1 MDICYNK
8 DDILSITSRHEL
20 FDISFYKSKEQLQSI
35 ESFSTFVKACC
46 SLVRHSSEYN
56 QYKSQLMFDLGL
68 NRCQILGN
76 VEADEDGQVEVEM
89 HHGPIFTLF
98 DYCAIILEYF
108 ILKKW
113 KISTFRVA
121 DLVLDEHLKNR
132 IHVVMVSKTI
142 HEEIHNHDIF
152 INYHQAYG
160 NLYEFLRKYGVA
172 LSDEY
177 KEQVNRYIDRSLLYD
192 SNDFGIL
199 DLNEAIKMSH

>member
-1 MDICYNK
+1 
-8 DDILSITSRHEL
+8 
-20 FDISFYKSKEQLQSI
+20 
-35 ESFSTFVKACC
+35 
-46 SLVRHSSEYN
+46 
-56 QYKSQLMFDLGL
+56 
-68 NRCQILGN
+68 
-76 VEADEDGQVEVEM
+76 
-89 HHGPIFTLF
+89 
-98 DYCAIILEYF
+98 
-108 ILKKW
+108 
-113 KISTFRVA
+113 
-121 DLVLDEHLKNR
+121 
-132 IHVVMVSKTI
+132 MVSKTI